1 MDPYAHQ
8 HHHQQQQGY
17 YGQQQASRPQQQPA
31 YGGGYPPQQQQQQ
44 QYQQQQAPSA
54 YASYPPQPQAA
65 YPPQQQPLY
74 QQQQP
79 QQQQYAPLQQQPQ
92 QPQQPQQQ
100 AYQPAQLQQ
109 QEVSQQASLPPA
121 LPAKMT
127 PGPGGDVSLDT
138 QHEDMVH
145 DAQLDYYGKKL
156 ATCSS
161 DRTIKIFEVNN
172 DHTSSSPP
180 YTIQQH
186 VGPVWEIAWAHP
198 RWGSLLASASYDGMV
213 LIHRENKDKG
223 TWDTGIVHQGVE
235 NQSVNSIAFGPAED
249 GLLLACASSD
259 GFLYLYHHTDDSRW
273 EELVR
278 LRTSTL
284 GTNSVSWANTPQGE
298 GEERVWRLATG
309 SCDNEVRVWTGGPSK
324 RTEAEWVCDILQDGH
339 KDWVRDVAWA
349 PPTGLTALMLAS
361 AGEDGKVFIWTQA
374 PGSNHWKKATVA
386 LQQAS
391 GTAPSPVWRVSW
403 SLTGNVLA
411 VSSGDQHVALYKQRL
426 NGEWA
431 AWEETL
437 GGGEGWKKVD
447 SAAGPPPTAT
457 GNASPALP
465 SS

>member
-161 DRTIKIFEVNN
+161 DRTIK
-172 DHTSSSPP
+172 
-180 YTIQQH
+180 QH

-235 NQSVNSIAFGPAED
+235 NQSVNSIAF
-249 GLLLACASSD
+249 
-259 GFLYLYHHTDDSRW
+259 
-273 EELVR
+273 
-278 LRTSTL
+278 
-284 GTNSVSWANTPQGE
+284 
-298 GEERVWRLATG
+298 ERVWRLATG